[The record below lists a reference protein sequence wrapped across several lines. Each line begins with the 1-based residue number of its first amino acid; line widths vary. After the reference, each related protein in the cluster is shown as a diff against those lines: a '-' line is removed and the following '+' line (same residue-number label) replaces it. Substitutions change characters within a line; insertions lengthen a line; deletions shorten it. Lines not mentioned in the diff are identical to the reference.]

1 MTSPYL
7 AQALVP
13 LSVALRQMLKKME
26 AELAND
32 KLQAR
37 EEDRLRRRAE
47 LIRGLLVPRPVV

>member
-26 AELAND
+26 AELAHE
-32 KLQAR
+32 KLETA
-37 EEDRLRRRAE
+37 EVDRLRKRAE
-47 LIRGLLVPRPVV
+47 LIRGLLAPSPIT